1 MAFYDFI
8 ITTLVQGLPKQI
20 NQMILYSCMI
30 NYAKLLNRQTTE
42 ALESTYRGPA
52 LHSKWMGAPKGYHGL
67 MEDS

>member
-8 ITTLVQGLPKQI
+8 ITILVQGLTKQI
-20 NQMILYSCMI
+20 NQTILYSCMI

-42 ALESTYRGPA
+42 ALESTHRDPA
-52 LHSKWMGAPKGYHGL
+52 LHSKWTGAPKGYHGL